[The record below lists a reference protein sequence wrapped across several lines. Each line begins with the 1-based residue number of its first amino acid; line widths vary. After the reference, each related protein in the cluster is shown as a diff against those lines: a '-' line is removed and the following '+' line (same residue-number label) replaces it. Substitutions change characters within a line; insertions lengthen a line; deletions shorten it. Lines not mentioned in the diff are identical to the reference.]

1 MGGWGFG
8 DSSYG
13 KSAYML
19 VYERKKKRPIK
30 ILLKDAELEEAKK
43 EEKIIGGTSQIQYDE
58 KREEHYKLIDYR
70 DGVEEIRPSK
80 IYKQVFE
87 DNMKFEFENDI
98 YS

>member
-43 EEKIIGGTSQIQYDE
+43 EE
-58 KREEHYKLIDYR
+58 
-70 DGVEEIRPSK
+70 
-80 IYKQVFE
+80 
-87 DNMKFEFENDI
+87 
-98 YS
+98 